1 MARRRSAS
9 RSLIAVVG
17 VLLCLGA
24 GGEALAHARLV
35 AARPAE
41 NRTATPPPTEL
52 QLKFSEA
59 IEVKFAQV
67 TVSGALVPPFVMAGG
82 KTGAVALDPNDKA
95 TLIVPFA
102 APMADGRYL
111 VSWQVVAA
119 DGHRTKG
126 SYRFEAK
133 K

>member
-9 RSLIAVVG
+9 RSLIAVFG

-59 IEVKFAQV
+59 IELKFAQV
-67 TVSGALVPPFVMAGG
+67 TVSGTDSKPV
-82 KTGAVALDPNDKA
+82 KTGAVALDPNDKT
-95 TLIVPFA
+95 TLIVPIA
-102 APMADGRYL
+102 APLADGSYL
-111 VSWQVVAA
+111 VTWQVVAA
-119 DGHRTKG
+119 DGHKTKG

>member
-9 RSLIAVVG
+9 RPLIAAFG

-24 GGEALAHARLV
+24 GGEARAHARLV

-41 NRTATPPPTEL
+41 NRTATPPPTGL
-52 QLKFSEA
+52 ALKFSEA
-59 IEVKFAQV
+59 IEREFAQV
-67 TVSGALVPPFVMAGG
+67 TVSGSDGKPV

-95 TLIVPFA
+95 TLIVTFA
-102 APMADGRYL
+102 APLADGSYL

-126 SYRFEAK
+126 SYRFAAK